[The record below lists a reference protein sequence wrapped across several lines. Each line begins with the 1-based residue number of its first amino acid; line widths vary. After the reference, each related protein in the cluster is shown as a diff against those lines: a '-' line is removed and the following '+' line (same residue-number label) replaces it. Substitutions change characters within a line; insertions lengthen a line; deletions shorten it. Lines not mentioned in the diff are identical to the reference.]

1 MQLVGNLRRG
11 FGEHGLPQVQQHVPR
26 RSTFLQDVRDGQ
38 ACASVNLQRRNYQLT
53 VHTPNGATVSM
64 ILLVTLL
71 FTGCATKNAYG
82 SIIQMM
88 SPINPTSLWKL
99 RDYSQEK

>member
-1 MQLVGNLRRG
+1 M
-11 FGEHGLPQVQQHVPR
+11 
-26 RSTFLQDVRDGQ
+26 
-38 ACASVNLQRRNYQLT
+38 T

-99 RDYSQEK
+99 WDYSQEK